1 MQTTNGYTMALPA
14 TETITD
20 MKGNVVKMEVD
31 FSEKCDEKIP
41 ECERRAA
48 GGALAEAVED
58 LLVLEKQTRSAS
70 DMFSTSRIL
79 VSVMKICFANK
90 NLEMLNDNLIL
101 LTKRRGQLKQAVIK
115 MVQEACT
122 YVDQIENKEEK
133 LKLIDTL
140 RTVSAG
146 KIYLELERARVTRK
160 LAAVK
165 EAEGDITEAASVL
178 QELQVETYGSME
190 KREKVEY
197 ILEQMRLC
205 LAKRD
210 FIRMQI
216 ISKKISVKF
225 FDDDKE
231 QDLKLKF
238 YQLMIELCHNES
250 SYLAICRH
258 YKAVYTTPSIQE
270 DQVKMKEGLRNMV
283 LYIVLSAYDNEQS
296 DLIARIS
303 EETHLEG
310 ITVYKELLKNFT
322 TNELIHWSRFKD
334 LYEKEI
340 CVGSEANPATG
351 VFDQT
356 KDAGKKRW
364 ADLKKRVVEH
374 NIRVME
380 KYYTKITMKR
390 MAELLDLSVQE
401 SENFLSDLVTSK
413 TVYAKIDRPAGIV
426 VFRPAQDCS
435 DTLNAWSRDVSELMN
450 LLNKTTHLITKEQM
464 VHQLLN

>member
-1 MQTTNGYTMALPA
+1 
-14 TETITD
+14 
-20 MKGNVVKMEVD
+20 MEVD
-31 FSEKCDEKIP
+31 YTEKCDKEIP
-41 ECERRAA
+41 ECEERAKN
-48 GGALAEAVED
+48 GELVEALET
-58 LLVLEKQTRSAS
+58 LLTLEKQTRTGA

-79 VSVMKICFANK
+79 VATMKICFDNK
-90 NLEMLNDNLIL
+90 NFELLNENLVL

-122 YVDQIENKEEK
+122 YVEKLDSKDEK
-133 LKLIDTL
+133 LKLIETL
-140 RTVSAG
+140 RTVTAG

-160 LAAVK
+160 LAEIR

-210 FIRMQI
+210 FVRMQI

-225 FDDDKE
+225 FEDNKE

-238 YQLMIELCHNES
+238 YQLMIELCHNEG
-250 SYLAICRH
+250 SYLPICRH
-258 YKAVYTTPSIQE
+258 YRAVFETPCIQE
-270 DQVKMKEGLRNMV
+270 DKEKMKEALRNVV
-283 LYIVLSAYDNEQS
+283 LYIILSPYDNEQADMIS
-296 DLIARIS
+296 RVS
-303 EETHLEG
+303 EEIHLED
-310 ITVYKELLKNFT
+310 ISLYKELLKNFT
-322 TNELIHWSRFKD
+322 TNELIHWARFRD
-334 LYEKEI
+334 LYEKEL
-340 CVGSEANPATG
+340 CVGSETNPATG
-351 VFDQT
+351 VFDT
-356 KDAGKKRW
+356 EKEEGKKRW

-390 MAELLDLSVQE
+390 MAELLDLSIEE
-401 SENFLSDLVTSK
+401 SEGFLSDLVTSK

-426 VFRPAQDCS
+426 VFRPSKDSS
-435 DTLNAWSRDVSELMN
+435 DTLNEWSRDISELMN

>member
-1 MQTTNGYTMALPA
+1 MV
-14 TETITD
+14 ETITD

-31 FSEKCDEKIP
+31 YTEKCDKEIP
-41 ECERRAA
+41 ECEERAKN
-48 GGALAEAVED
+48 GDLVEALET
-58 LLVLEKQTRSAS
+58 LLTLEKQTRTGA

-79 VSVMKICFANK
+79 VATMKICFDNK
-90 NLEMLNDNLIL
+90 NFELLNENLVL

-122 YVDQIENKEEK
+122 YVDKLDSKDEK
-133 LKLIDTL
+133 LKLIETL
-140 RTVSAG
+140 RTVTAG

-160 LAAVK
+160 LAEIR

-210 FIRMQI
+210 FVRMQI

-225 FDDDKE
+225 FDDNKE

-238 YQLMIELCHNES
+238 YQLMIELCHNEG
-250 SYLAICRH
+250 SYLPICRH
-258 YKAVYTTPSIQE
+258 YRAVFETPCIQE
-270 DQVKMKEGLRNMV
+270 DKDKMKEALRNVV
-283 LYIVLSAYDNEQS
+283 LYIILSPYDNEQADMIS
-296 DLIARIS
+296 RIS
-303 EETHLEG
+303 EEIHLEE
-310 ITVYKELLKNFT
+310 ISLYKELLKNFT
-322 TNELIHWSRFKD
+322 TNELIHWSRFRD
-334 LYEKEI
+334 LYEKEL
-340 CVGSEANPATG
+340 CTGSETNPATG
-351 VFDQT
+351 VFDME
-356 KDAGKKRW
+356 KEPGKKRW

-390 MAELLDLSVQE
+390 MAELLDLSIEE
-401 SENFLSDLVTSK
+401 SEGFLSDLVTSK

-426 VFRPAQDCS
+426 VFRPSKDSS
-435 DTLNAWSRDVSELMN
+435 DTLNEWSRDISELMN

>member
-1 MQTTNGYTMALPA
+1 V
-14 TETITD
+14 D

-31 FSEKCDEKIP
+31 YSEKCDEKIP
-41 ECERRAA
+41 LCEEKAKK
-48 GGALAEAVED
+48 GEIAEAIEI
-58 LLVLEKQTRSAS
+58 LLTLEKQTRTAA
-70 DMFSTSRIL
+70 DMISTSRIL
-79 VSVMKICFANK
+79 VAVMKICFDNK
-90 NLEMLNDNLIL
+90 NLEMLNENLML

-115 MVQEACT
+115 MVQEVCT
-122 YVDQIENKEEK
+122 YVDCIDSKDEK
-133 LKLIDTL
+133 LKLIETL
-140 RTVSAG
+140 RTVTSG

-160 LAAVK
+160 LASIK
-165 EAEGDITEAASVL
+165 EAEGDIAEAASVL

-210 FIRMQI
+210 FVRMQI

-225 FDDDKE
+225 FDDNKE

-238 YQLMIELCHNES
+238 YQLMIELCHNEGG
-250 SYLAICRH
+250 YLAICRH
-258 YKAVYTTPSIQE
+258 YRAVYDTPSIQDDKE
-270 DQVKMKEGLRNMV
+270 KMKEALRNVV
-283 LYIVLSAYDNEQS
+283 LYIVLSPYNNEQA

-303 EETHLEG
+303 EEINLEE
-310 ITVYKELLKNFT
+310 ISIYKEILKNFT
-322 TNELIHWSRFKD
+322 TNELIHWTRFKE
-334 LYEKEI
+334 LYEKEL
-340 CVGSEANPATG
+340 CVGSDTNPATG
-351 VFDQT
+351 VFKVETEQG
-356 KDAGKKRW
+356 AKRW
-364 ADLKKRVVEH
+364 SDLKKRVVEH

-390 MAELLDLSVQE
+390 MSELLDLSIEE
-401 SENFLSDLVTSK
+401 SETFLSDLVTSK

-426 VFRPAQDCS
+426 VFRPPKDSS

-450 LLNKTTHLITKEQM
+450 LLNKSTHLITKEQM

>member
-1 MQTTNGYTMALPA
+1 
-14 TETITD
+14 

-41 ECERRAA
+41 ECEEKAKK
-48 GGALAEAVED
+48 GELAEAIEV
-58 LLVLEKQTRSAS
+58 LLTLEKQTRTAA
-70 DMFSTSRIL
+70 DMISTSRIL
-79 VSVMKICFANK
+79 VAVMKICFNNK
-90 NLEMLNDNLIL
+90 NLEMLNENLML

-115 MVQEACT
+115 MVQETCT
-122 YVDQIENKEEK
+122 YVEQIDSKEEK
-133 LKLIDTL
+133 LKLIETL
-140 RTVSAG
+140 RTVTSG

-160 LAAVK
+160 LAEIR
-165 EAEGDITEAASVL
+165 EAEGDIAEAASVL

-210 FIRMQI
+210 FVRMQI

-225 FDDDKE
+225 FDDNKE

-238 YQLMIELCHNES
+238 YQLMIELCHNEGG
-250 SYLAICRH
+250 YLSICRH
-258 YKAVYTTPSIQE
+258 YRAVYETPCIQE
-270 DQVKMKEGLRNMV
+270 DKDKMKEALRNVV
-283 LYIVLSAYDNEQS
+283 LYIVLSPYDNEQA

-303 EETHLEG
+303 EEVHLEE
-310 ITVYKELLKNFT
+310 ITLYKELLKNFT
-322 TNELIHWSRFKD
+322 TSELIHWTRFRD
-334 LYEKEI
+334 LYEKEL
-340 CVGSEANPATG
+340 CVGSDANPATG
-351 VFDQT
+351 VFKKETEQG
-356 KDAGKKRW
+356 AKRW
-364 ADLKKRVVEH
+364 SDLKKRVVEH

-390 MAELLDLSVQE
+390 MSELLDLSIEE
-401 SENFLSDLVTSK
+401 SETFLSDLVTSK

-426 VFRPAQDCS
+426 VFRPPKDAS
-435 DTLNAWSRDVSELMN
+435 DTLNEWSRDVSELMN